1 MPKDYIR
8 LRQVPAGDL
17 THAIQDYL
25 KEIYKLQADGGR
37 ASTSAIAER
46 MGVAQPSV
54 TAMVK
59 KLSALGL
66 AEHEPYRGV
75 VLTGKG
81 EQVALEVIRH
91 HRLLEQYLAET
102 LGLSIDA
109 VHDEADRLEHALS
122 EELEARID
130 ESLGYPT
137 HDPHG
142 DPIPDAD
149 LRVEAAPLT
158 PLSSLEPGQEAT
170 IRRVPDRDG
179 ELLRYL
185 SSLLLVPG
193 SRVKVWAAA
202 PLGGPLTVSVDDQR
216 HAISREVA
224 SLIGVA

>member
-1 MPKDYIR
+1 M
-8 LRQVPAGDL
+8 PAGDL

-46 MGVAQPSV
+46 LGVAQPSV
-54 TAMVK
+54 TAMLK
-59 KLSALGL
+59 KLAALDL

-75 VLTGKG
+75 VLTDKG
-81 EQVALEVIRH
+81 ERVALEVIRH

-102 LGLSIDA
+102 LGLAIDA
-109 VHDEADRLEHALS
+109 VHEEADRLEHALS

-142 DPIPDAD
+142 DPIPDAE
-149 LRVEAAPLT
+149 LRLADSSLT
-158 PLSSLEPGQEAT
+158 PLSTLEPGAEAT
-170 IRRVPDRDG
+170 IRRVPDRDA

-185 SSLLLVPG
+185 SELLLVPG
-193 SRVKVWAAA
+193 SRVKVWASA
-202 PLGGPLTVSVDDQR
+202 PLGGPLTVSVDDER

>member
-1 MPKDYIR
+1 MG
-8 LRQVPAGDL
+8 AGDL
-17 THAIQDYL
+17 TDAIQDYL
-25 KEIYKLQADGGR
+25 KEIYKLQAGGGR
-37 ASTSAIAER
+37 VSTSAVAER
-46 MGVAQPSV
+46 VGVAQPSA
-54 TAMVK
+54 TAMLK
-59 KLSALGL
+59 KLAALGL

-75 VLTGKG
+75 VLTDAGTR
-81 EQVALEVIRH
+81 VALEVIRH

-130 ESLGYPT
+130 ASLGFPT

-142 DPIPDAD
+142 DPIPDAE
-149 LRVEAAPLT
+149 LRLEPSSLT
-158 PLSSLEPGQEAT
+158 PLSSLEPGDEAT
-170 IRRVPDRDG
+170 IRRVPDRDA

-193 SRVKVWAAA
+193 NRVKVWASA
-202 PLGGPLTVSVDDQR
+202 PLGGPLTISVSDER